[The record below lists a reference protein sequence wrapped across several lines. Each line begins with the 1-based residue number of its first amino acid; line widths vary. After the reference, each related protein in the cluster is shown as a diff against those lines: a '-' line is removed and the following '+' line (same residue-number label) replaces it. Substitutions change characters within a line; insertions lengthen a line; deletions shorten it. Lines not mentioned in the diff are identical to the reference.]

1 MAKSKVIKELA
12 SNEISL
18 EVALNRLL
26 IIASDIENEELAQW
40 VENELNG
47 YPAGAELP
55 AYREVDNTYIVYS
68 GINGRFQVKNAPLP
82 LYEILGVDKEQ
93 YSFRIFDGVNSL
105 TTQMTGEYKYG
116 SDLTALAGIIRAK
129 TGISCTSI
137 TQLVPQNAIENIIS
151 AIKSKL
157 LKVLIKLDKE
167 YGCLDELDIDIT
179 EKDPEEVRKI
189 NATIINYIFEDR
201 SIKIGDKNRID
212 GTEIESGEN
221 RE

>member
-55 AYREVDNTYIVYS
+55 AYRIVDNTYFVYS

-82 LYEILGVDKEQ
+82 LYEILGVDKGQ

-116 SDLTALAGIIRAK
+116 RDLTALAGIILAK

-137 TQLVPQNAIENIIS
+137 TQLVPQNAIENVIS

-189 NATIINYIFEDR
+189 NAMIINYIFEDK
-201 SIKIGDKNRID
+201 SIRIGDKNRID
-212 GTEIESGEN
+212 GTEIKNGKNDE
-221 RE
+221 

>member
-26 IIASDIENEELAQW
+26 VIASDIENDELAQW

-47 YPAGAELP
+47 YSDGAELP
-55 AYREVDNTYIVYS
+55 AYRVIDNTRFVYS
-68 GINGRFQVKNAPLP
+68 GINGQFKVENAPLP
-82 LYEILGVDKEQ
+82 LLEILEVDKGE
-93 YSFRIFDGVNSL
+93 YPFNILDGVNSL
-105 TTQMTGEYKYG
+105 NALISGKYEYG
-116 SDLTALAGIIRAK
+116 RDLTAMAGIVREK
-129 TGISCTSI
+129 TGIFCTSI
-137 TQLVPQNAIENIIS
+137 RQLVPKNVIENIVS
-151 AIKSKL
+151 AIKSRL

-189 NATIINYIFEDR
+189 NAIIINYIFEDR

-212 GTEIESGEN
+212 RTEIRSGEN
-221 RE
+221 HG

>member
-26 IIASDIENEELAQW
+26 IIASDIENDELAQW

-47 YPAGAELP
+47 YSDDAELP
-55 AYREVDNTYIVYS
+55 AYRVIDNTRFVYS
-68 GINGRFQVKNAPLP
+68 GINGRFSW
-82 LYEILGVDKEQ
+82 EILGLDKKN
-93 YSFRIFDGVNSL
+93 YVFNILDGVNSL
-105 TTQMTGEYKYG
+105 TSLIEGKYEYG
-116 SDLTALAGIIRAK
+116 RDLTAMAGAVRAK
-129 TGISCTSI
+129 TGIACTSI
-137 TQLVPQNAIENIIS
+137 RQLVPNNVIENIVS

-179 EKDPEEVRKI
+179 EKDPEEVREI
-189 NATIINYIFEDR
+189 NAMIINYIFEDR

-212 GTEIESGEN
+212 RTEIKSGEN
-221 RE
+221 HE

>member
-1 MAKSKVIKELA
+1 MTIGEALKSLRLHAGMTQTEMAAGIVTESFYSKVE
-12 SNEISL
+12 
-18 EVALNRLL
+18 R
-26 IIASDIENEELAQW
+26 
-40 VENELNG
+40 
-47 YPAGAELP
+47 
-55 AYREVDNTYIVYS
+55 
-68 GINGRFQVKNAPLP
+68 
-82 LYEILGVDKEQ
+82 
-93 YSFRIFDGVNSL
+93 
-105 TTQMTGEYKYG
+105 
-116 SDLTALAGIIRAK
+116 DLTAMAGIVRAK

-137 TQLVPQNAIENIIS
+137 KQLVPKNVIENLIS

-212 GTEIESGEN
+212 GTEIRGGEN
-221 RE
+221 HG

>member
-26 IIASDIENEELAQW
+26 VIASDIENDELAQW

-47 YPAGAELP
+47 YSDDAELP
-55 AYREVDNTYIVYS
+55 AYRVIDNTRFVYS
-68 GINGRFQVKNAPLP
+68 GINGRFSVENAPLP
-82 LYEILGVDKEQ
+82 FLEILGLDKKN
-93 YSFRIFDGVNSL
+93 YVFNILDGVNSL
-105 TTQMTGEYKYG
+105 TSLIEGKYEYG
-116 SDLTALAGIIRAK
+116 RDLTAMAGAVRAK
-129 TGISCTSI
+129 TGIACTSI
-137 TQLVPQNAIENIIS
+137 RQLVPNNVIENIVS

-212 GTEIESGEN
+212 GTEIRSGEN
-221 RE
+221 HG

>member
-26 IIASDIENEELAQW
+26 IIASDIENDELAQW

-47 YPAGAELP
+47 YSDGTELP
-55 AYREVDNTYIVYS
+55 AYRVIDNTNFVYS
-68 GINGRFQVKNAPLP
+68 GINGRFKVEKAPLLLP
-82 LYEILGVDKEQ
+82 DILGLSEK
-93 YSFRIFDGVNSL
+93 YYAFNILDGVNSL
-105 TTQMTGEYKYG
+105 TSFIQGNYEYG
-116 SDLTALAGIIRAK
+116 RDLTFMAGAIREK
-129 TGISCTSI
+129 TGILCTSI
-137 TQLVPQNAIENIIS
+137 RQLVPKNVIENIIS

-167 YGCLDELDIDIT
+167 YGYLDELDIDIT
-179 EKDPEEVRKI
+179 EKDPGEVRKI
-189 NATIINYIFEDR
+189 NDIIINYIFEDR

-212 GTEIESGEN
+212 GTKIGSGEN
-221 RE
+221 YG

>member
-26 IIASDIENEELAQW
+26 IIASDIENDELAQW
-40 VENELNG
+40 AEHELNG
-47 YPAGAELP
+47 YPDGSELP
-55 AYREVDNTYIVYS
+55 GYRNADNTHFVYS
-68 GINGRFQVKNAPLP
+68 GINGRCCIENAPLP
-82 LYEILGVDKEQ
+82 FLEILEIDKKD
-93 YSFRIFDGVNSL
+93 YSFNILDGVNSL
-105 TTQMTGEYKYG
+105 TALAEGKYKYG
-116 SDLTALAGIIRAK
+116 RDLTAMAGAIQARTGII
-129 TGISCTSI
+129 CTSI
-137 TQLVPQNAIENIIS
+137 KQLVPNNVIENILS

-167 YGCLDELDIDIT
+167 FGCLDELDIDIS

-189 NATIINYIFEDR
+189 NSIIINYIFEDR

-212 GTEIESGEN
+212 GTDIRSGEN
-221 RE
+221 HE